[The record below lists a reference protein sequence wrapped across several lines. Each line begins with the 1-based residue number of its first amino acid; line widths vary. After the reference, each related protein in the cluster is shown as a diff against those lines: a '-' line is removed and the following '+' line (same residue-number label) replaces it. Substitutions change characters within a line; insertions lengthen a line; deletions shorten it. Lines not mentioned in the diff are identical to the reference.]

1 MKYLLLCLPFLISCG
16 SSAVLTIPANKKID
30 LDYPDYI
37 RYSVELKNKSR
48 KEIEVRVKSRTT
60 GEFFSGFGLAPK
72 GEATVTVNNQGIL
85 EIKNPSDKDVKVAMS
100 SPEEQDATRP
110 LTSASSVSFTLHN
123 SSAKSIPLVIPGVMN
138 PNLSPFS
145 NSGVDL
151 EMGQEIFFKVKSKKY
166 LLLMVDDLIAPGA
179 RIDVPKLIKQR
190 KSELGLR

>member
-1 MKYLLLCLPFLISCG
+1 MKYLIILCLPLLVSCG
-16 SSAVLTIPANKKID
+16 SSAVLTIPANNKID

-37 RYSVELKNKSR
+37 RYSVELKNKS
-48 KEIEVRVKSRTT
+48 KEEVEVRVKSKST

-85 EIKNPSDKDVKVAMS
+85 EIKNPNNKDVKVAMS
-100 SPEEQDATRP
+100 VPEEQDATRP
-110 LTSASSVSFTLHN
+110 LTSASSVSFTLN
-123 SSAKSIPLVIPGVMN
+123 NASAKSIPLIIPGVMN

-166 LLLMVDDLIAPGA
+166 LLLTVDDTIAPGSKL
-179 RIDVPKLIKQR
+179 DVAKLIKQR
-190 KSELGLR
+190 KQELGI